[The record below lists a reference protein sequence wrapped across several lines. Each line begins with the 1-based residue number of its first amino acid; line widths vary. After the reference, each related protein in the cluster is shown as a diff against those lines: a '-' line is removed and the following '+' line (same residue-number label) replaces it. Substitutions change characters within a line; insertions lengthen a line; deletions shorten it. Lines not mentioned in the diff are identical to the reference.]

1 MRSIRVKEL
10 IEMFCSGLISFK
22 DMHITVNA
30 CIVFDVITA
39 V

>member
-10 IEMFCSGLISFK
+10 IKMFGSGLISFK